1 MRGIFSSL
9 QGWFCVGVLC
19 ALQCAKNSVGSGRQ
33 SHGSLYMC
41 RMLNR
46 VTHNNVI
53 NALDEALINEVK
65 KYAIIEPDSDEIDFL
80 KAKLRKQLN

>member
-1 MRGIFSSL
+1 MLLIKPSS
-9 QGWFCVGVLC
+9 GAV
-19 ALQCAKNSVGSGRQ
+19 
-33 SHGSLYMC
+33 Y
-41 RMLNR
+41 
-46 VTHNNVI
+46 NNVI